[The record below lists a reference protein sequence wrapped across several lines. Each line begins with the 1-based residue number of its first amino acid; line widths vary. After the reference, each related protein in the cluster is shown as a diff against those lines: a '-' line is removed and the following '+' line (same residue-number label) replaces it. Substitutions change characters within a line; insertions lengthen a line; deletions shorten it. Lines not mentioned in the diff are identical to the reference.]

1 MGLAGAKHRFMRK
14 LIAVAAALAIVV
26 APSAAFAGKKKPKPY
41 KSETVSIAAGHP
53 VFNGASGSVLAVTA
67 QEFIARCAIPSS
79 NGLDAYVFEV
89 PAAYQKIESQLEVT
103 GTPGAPAP
111 YDVDV
116 YTFDSSCAITSAQNS
131 PGTDQTGYLFK
142 GTAFVLVHNY
152 EPGPVD
158 VQLTLKP

>member
-1 MGLAGAKHRFMRK
+1 MGSAGAKHRLMRK

-41 KSETVSIAAGHP
+41 VSETVSIAAGHP
-53 VFNGASGSVLAVTA
+53 VFSSASGTVVSLTA
-67 QEFIARCAIPSS
+67 QEFINTCSIPNS
-79 NGLDAYVFEV
+79 NGADAYVFEV
-89 PAAYQKIESQLEVT
+89 PAEYQKMEAQLEVT
-103 GTPGAPAP
+103 GVPGAPAP

-116 YTFDSSCAITSAQNS
+116 YTYDSSCAQNSAQNA

-152 EPGPVD
+152 EPGPID